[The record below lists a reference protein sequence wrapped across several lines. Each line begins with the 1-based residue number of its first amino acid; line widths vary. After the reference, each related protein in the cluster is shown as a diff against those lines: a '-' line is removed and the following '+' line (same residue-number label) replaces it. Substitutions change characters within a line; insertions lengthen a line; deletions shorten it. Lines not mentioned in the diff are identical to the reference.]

1 MVSNGQVKEK
11 QLNGSTSLQMAEKMI
26 KEYDEDG
33 NGELDMEE
41 FTHMMYKL
49 L

>member
-1 MVSNGQVKEK
+1 VKEK
-11 QLNGSTSLQMAEKMI
+11 QLNGYTSLQMAEKMI

-41 FTHMMYKL
+41 FTFFWWRRQL
-49 L
+49 